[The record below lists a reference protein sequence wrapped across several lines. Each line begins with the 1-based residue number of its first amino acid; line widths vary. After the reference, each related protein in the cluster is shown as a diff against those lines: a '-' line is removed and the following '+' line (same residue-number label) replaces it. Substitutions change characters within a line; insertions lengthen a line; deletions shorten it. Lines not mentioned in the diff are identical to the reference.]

1 MPSLYRVVVD
11 VYYAVCI
18 VKLFNVRYTSWIGRL
33 YSLSPFPLLFKINAV
48 ALDVAFAHSL
58 RDHFRKK
65 RVNSAM
71 SSLAPLKCN
80 THIKESIH
88 EIRQA
93 KKISKGAKAQLGYA

>member
-48 ALDVAFAHSL
+48 ALDVAFVHSL
-58 RDHFRKK
+58 RDHFMKK
-65 RVNSAM
+65 GQQRYVIFGI
-71 SSLAPLKCN
+71 LKCN